1 MKNNVTRM
9 KILLITN
16 APFLKA
22 GNQSL
27 RRTIF
32 FLNELGVDFELWLL
46 GDSSTKYGIPLNIH
60 VKRLQCRF
68 FSFLKSISVLFSSRL
83 KKIRIAHIKSPK
95 SKAQTKR
102 EMQDFPPISKTIP
115 IRNEKDY
122 IEWFVHIPWV
132 LLYSLKVLLR
142 TVINWRKVK
151 EFDIIWGYERGGVV
165 PALLLSKFFKKT
177 LVTSFQGTVLFD
189 YLKTY
194 GVAGTLLRQP
204 LDFLTSKI
212 RAKLIVITDD
222 GTNGLEAF
230 VKLDH
235 DANNILFLPNGVS
248 LPELREVLK
257 AVDCREEEN
266 EVLKFVVSKRLTTFA
281 RIERSVLLASE
292 LVRMGFTDFKLF
304 IIGDGPEYNKL
315 KALVERNDIER
326 QVVLL
331 GALPYEETMKY
342 ISCCDMV
349 WSFCD
354 SSNLTNTVQDALA
367 IGKCVLTLNDGS
379 LEGFLKLS
387 PGIDRSKIL
396 LVSLENFLEEATT
409 KIIIWKQDYLDK
421 KDKGKKGAYL
431 IENVWTWEKRAKE
444 IYKRLEELVC
454 KDTVS
459 GKSKGDLSVTH

>member
-1 MKNNVTRM
+1 M

-46 GDSSTKYGIPLNIH
+46 GDSSTKYSIPLNIH
-60 VKRLQCRF
+60 AKKFQSKF
-68 FSFLKSISVLFSSRL
+68 FSFLKKISVFFSSWL
-83 KKIRIAHIKSPK
+83 KKIRITNIKRAK
-95 SKAQTKR
+95 RKAQTGR
-102 EMQDFPPISKTIP
+102 ELQDFPPISKTIP

-122 IEWFVHIPWV
+122 IGWFVHIPWV
-132 LLYSLKVLLR
+132 LLYSLKVLLHA
-142 TVINWRKVK
+142 VINWRKVK

-165 PALLLSKFFKKT
+165 PAFLLSKLFKKA

-194 GVAGTLLRQP
+194 GVAGTLSRQP

-222 GTNGLEAF
+222 GTKGLEAF
-230 VKLDH
+230 VKLGHNAD
-235 DANNILFLPNGVS
+235 NILFLPNGVS
-248 LPELREVLK
+248 LPELREVLE

-266 EVLKFVVSKRLTTFA
+266 EVLKFVVAKRLTTFG

-292 LVRMGFTDFKLF
+292 LVRVGFTDFKLF

-315 KALVERNDIER
+315 NALVKRNDIER

-342 ISCCDMV
+342 VSCCDMV
-349 WSFCD
+349 WSFND
-354 SSNLTNTVQDALA
+354 SSNLTNTIQDALA
-367 IGKCVLTLNDGS
+367 IGKYVLTLNDGS

-387 PGIDRSKIL
+387 PGIDRNKIL
-396 LVSLENFLEEATT
+396 LVNLENFLEEATA
-409 KIIIWKQDYLDK
+409 KILDWKKDYVDK
-421 KDKGKKGAYL
+421 KYKRKQNICLA
-431 IENVWTWEKRAKE
+431 ESVWTWEKRAEE
-444 IYKRLEELVC
+444 IYKRLEKLVR
-454 KDTVS
+454 KDTVAGES
-459 GKSKGDLSVTH
+459 QRNVSVTQ